1 MCGKDNISNV
11 DINNNKSIVLGID
24 IGGTTC
30 KCGVF
35 SVSGELLYKDE
46 IPTRKD
52 EGGSLILEDIKK
64 HIPDMLEA
72 VKKASDDIAGVGIGV
87 PGAVRDDGTV
97 NKCVNLGWGV
107 FNVAQTFSKMTGY
120 KVKVGNDANMAALG
134 EYWMGSAKEY
144 SSSLL
149 VTLGTGV
156 GGGVIIDGKPLCG
169 FNGAAAEIGHLP
181 VADEEKEYCNCGK
194 RGCLEQVAS
203 ATGIVR
209 TAVRMLSESDE
220 PSALRDIP
228 YISAKAV
235 FDEAKKGD
243 SVALKVV
250 DYMCRYLGKGLACA
264 SGMVDTEVICIGG
277 GVSAAGEFLLSRIE
291 KYYKEYVFHASR
303 NTKILKATLGNDAG
317 MYGAARLVL
326 NE

>member
-1 MCGKDNISNV
+1 MCGKDNISNA
-11 DINNNKSIVLGID
+11 DINNDKSIVLGID

-72 VKKASDDIAGVGIGV
+72 VEKASDDIAGVGIGV

-181 VADEEKEYCNCGK
+181 VVDEEKEYCNCGK

-264 SGMVDTEVICIGG
+264 SGMVEIGRAH
-277 GVSAAGEFLLSRIE
+277 V
-291 KYYKEYVFHASR
+291 
-303 NTKILKATLGNDAG
+303 
-317 MYGAARLVL
+317 
-326 NE
+326 

>member
-1 MCGKDNISNV
+1 MCGNDNISNAG
-11 DINNNKSIVLGID
+11 INNDKSIVLGID

-72 VKKASDDIAGVGIGV
+72 VEKASDDIAGVGIGV

-156 GGGVIIDGKPLCG
+156 GGGVIIDGKPLCW
-169 FNGAAAEIGHLP
+169 
-181 VADEEKEYCNCGK
+181 
-194 RGCLEQVAS
+194 
-203 ATGIVR
+203 
-209 TAVRMLSESDE
+209 
-220 PSALRDIP
+220 
-228 YISAKAV
+228 
-235 FDEAKKGD
+235 
-243 SVALKVV
+243 
-250 DYMCRYLGKGLACA
+250 
-264 SGMVDTEVICIGG
+264 
-277 GVSAAGEFLLSRIE
+277 AAGVTSLC
-291 KYYKEYVFHASR
+291 
-303 NTKILKATLGNDAG
+303 
-317 MYGAARLVL
+317 
-326 NE
+326 

>member
-1 MCGKDNISNV
+1 MCGNDNISNAG
-11 DINNNKSIVLGID
+11 INNDKSIVLGID

-72 VKKASDDIAGVGIGV
+72 VEKASDDIAGVGIGV

-144 SSSLL
+144 SCSLL

-203 ATGIVR
+203 ATGIVK

-235 FDEAKKGD
+235 FDEAKNGD

-250 DYMCRYLGKGLACA
+250 D
-264 SGMVDTEVICIGG
+264 
-277 GVSAAGEFLLSRIE
+277 
-291 KYYKEYVFHASR
+291 
-303 NTKILKATLGNDAG
+303 
-317 MYGAARLVL
+317 
-326 NE
+326 

>member
-1 MCGKDNISNV
+1 MSKKI
-11 DINNNKSIVLGID
+11 IGID
-24 IGGTTC
+24 LGGTSIKFAILTLD
-30 KCGVF
+30 
-35 SVSGELLYKDE
+35 GEVQEKWSIKTNIL
-46 IPTRKD
+46 D
-52 EGGSLILEDIKK
+52 EGSHIVDDMIESIAHRLKMLELDASEFQGIGMGSPGVVDREKGTVIGAYNLNWKTLQPVKEKIESAL
-64 HIPDMLEA
+64 HIPFFID
-72 VKKASDDIAGVGIGV
+72 
-87 PGAVRDDGTV
+87 
-97 NKCVNLGWGV
+97 
-107 FNVAQTFSKMTGY
+107 
-120 KVKVGNDANMAALG
+120 NDANVAALG
-134 EYWMGSAKEY
+134 ERWKGAGENQPDVVFM
-144 SSSLL
+144 
-149 VTLGTGV
+149 TLGTGV

-203 ATGIVR
+203 ATGIVK

-235 FDEAKKGD
+235 FDEAKNGD

-277 GVSAAGEFLLSRIE
+277 GVSAAGEFLLSRVE